1 MVQILSLIIGYFIGA
16 LGQTAY
22 WYGKRHNVD
31 VRNYGSGNSGTT
43 NMIRTMGRKAGIITA
58 VGDILKVFLSA
69 LICWLIFRG
78 TGMPTTLIFLYSGLG
93 TIIGHNY
100 PFYMGFKGGKGV
112 ATTAGVIIS
121 LFFQPNVLWV
131 MTLIGVITFF
141 GVLILTRYVSLA
153 SLVLVTE
160 FMIEF
165 IIWSGSGN
173 AQLRGHEIAQGI
185 CLVIIIAAF
194 CYLRHL
200 GNIER
205 LLDGNERRFGEKKT
219 ISQSSRR
226 RIDREEEED
235 YYEFGDEDKEAD
247 TTADRYSEEDFE
259 VKEESYETGN
269 DTFTQESAKEFSED
283 DFRVN
288 ESYEDNID
296 KDMIVD
302 EMAKE
307 SPDDSPVEK
316 VGRKT
321 MEQAPKRKFIWDEEK
336 QCYVRYRESDFSDER

>member
-31 VRNYGSGNSGTT
+31 VRNYGSGNSGAT

-78 TGMPTTLIFLYSGLG
+78 TGMPTALIFLYSGLG

-121 LFFQPNVLWV
+121 LFFQPNALWV

-153 SLVLVTE
+153 SLVLATE

-173 AQLRGHEIAQGI
+173 TALRGGEIAQGI

-219 ISQSSRR
+219 ISQAAARKR
-226 RIDREEEED
+226 PEREKNEED
-235 YYEFGDEDKEAD
+235 YYDFDDDAESVEHSF
-247 TTADRYSEEDFE
+247 SPEDFE
-259 VKEESYETGN
+259 VKDEPDDSYDDVYVDESVAEEYG
-269 DTFTQESAKEFSED
+269 ED
-283 DFRVN
+283 DFRTG
-288 ESYEDNID
+288 EHYGERYDRNIYP
-296 KDMIVD
+296 
-302 EMAKE
+302 EEQAE
-307 SPDDSPVEK
+307 HDSPVERVEK
-316 VGRKT
+316 EVADSSPGR
-321 MEQAPKRKFIWDEEK
+321 RFIWDEEK
-336 QCYVRYRESDFSDER
+336 QCYVRYRETDN

>member
-31 VRNYGSGNSGTT
+31 VRNYGSGNSGAT

-78 TGMPTTLIFLYSGLG
+78 TGMPTALIFLYSGLG

-121 LFFQPNVLWV
+121 LFFQPNALWV

-141 GVLILTRYVSLA
+141 GVLILTRYVSVA
-153 SLVLVTE
+153 SLVLATE

-173 AQLRGHEIAQGI
+173 TALRGGETAQGI
-185 CLVIIIAAF
+185 CLVIIIASL

-219 ISQSSRR
+219 ISQAAARKR
-226 RIDREEEED
+226 PEREKNEED
-235 YYEFGDEDKEAD
+235 YYDFDDDAESGD
-247 TTADRYSEEDFE
+247 SSFSPEDFE
-259 VKEESYETGN
+259 VKDKSEDSYDDVYVDESVAEEY
-269 DTFTQESAKEFSED
+269 SED
-283 DFRVN
+283 DFRTGEN
-288 ESYEDNID
+288 YGEKYDRNIYP
-296 KDMIVD
+296 
-302 EMAKE
+302 EEQAE
-307 SPDDSPVEK
+307 PDSPVERVEK
-316 VGRKT
+316 EVADSSPR
-321 MEQAPKRKFIWDEEK
+321 RSFIWDEEK
-336 QCYVRYRESDFSDER
+336 QCYVRYRETDN